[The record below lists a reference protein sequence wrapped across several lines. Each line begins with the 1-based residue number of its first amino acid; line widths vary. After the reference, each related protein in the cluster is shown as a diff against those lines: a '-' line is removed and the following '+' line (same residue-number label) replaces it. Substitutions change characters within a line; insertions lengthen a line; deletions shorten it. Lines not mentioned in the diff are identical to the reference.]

1 MSFSSRFL
9 RTDVPSSQ
17 HRDGDVLAA
26 AEGSGEQN
34 RAFLALV
41 GGCAKWGGSAGAH
54 ALTSLPDARGYLGW
68 SEKPGGTPAQNL
80 RTAGAVDHRA
90 SDAPARQYFDTLS
103 SRYWF
108 VCRTGAVPLRAE
120 TAPDLFGSA
129 CAGKRARQQFP
140 PEKPSFEFRGRTA
153 VVCREERA
161 STPGR
166 RSRSVL
172 RELARAQSW
181 RNLRCLRHA
190 TGESI
195 PSVYRLL
202 LLLHVRG
209 QGRRNERRRRFFAL
223 SAVQP

>member
-1 MSFSSRFL
+1 M
-9 RTDVPSSQ
+9 
-17 HRDGDVLAA
+17 
-26 AEGSGEQN
+26 
-34 RAFLALV
+34 
-41 GGCAKWGGSAGAH
+41 
-54 ALTSLPDARGYLGW
+54 
-68 SEKPGGTPAQNL
+68 
-80 RTAGAVDHRA
+80 DHRA

-108 VCRTGAVPLRAE
+108 VCRTGDVPLRAE

-153 VVCREERA
+153 GVCREERA

-166 RSRSVL
+166 RSRSV
-172 RELARAQSW
+172 
-181 RNLRCLRHA
+181 RHA

-209 QGRRNERRRRFFAL
+209 QGRRNERRRRFFARA
-223 SAVQP
+223 AVQPSAVREAESAELLLSDGRNGLPTSSTSLLPDNVQHRTVGVFPGVARSSTSKGARC